1 MIDATAKPLVLTRS
15 ISPEAFPTWLKFLLA
30 LLSLPAVALFTYL
43 TLGFWV
49 ALPAELPGH
58 VDAVVVLGGD
68 AGTGG
73 RYARGRDLVLAGYS
87 ERLILIHPSVSER
100 KDAAVKVPRV
110 EIIDSFA
117 AHNSWGEA
125 KTVRARMEAEGLRS
139 VMVVSDPPHM
149 LRLRYTWG
157 SIFRGSDLDYNLI
170 ATSPPW
176 WSDWGWWQNR
186 TAAIFVRNEVLKLGY
201 YVVHYRFDL

>member
-1 MIDATAKPLVLTRS
+1 LPA
-15 ISPEAFPTWLKFLLA
+15 LA
-30 LLSLPAVALFTYL
+30 LFAYCTAGIVLS
-43 TLGFWV
+43 
-49 ALPAELPGH
+49 LPAELPRH

-73 RYARGRDLVLAGYS
+73 RYVRGRDLVLAGYS
-87 ERLILIHPSVSER
+87 GRLILIHPSVSER
-100 KDAAVKVPRV
+100 KDAAVKVPSV
-110 EIIDSFA
+110 EIVDSFLSR
-117 AHNSWGEA
+117 NSWEEA
-125 KTVRARMEAEGLRS
+125 KTVRSRMEAEGLRS

-157 SIFRGSDLDYNLI
+157 SIFRGSDLTYQLI

-176 WSDWGWWQNR
+176 WSEWRWWRN
-186 TAAIFVRNEVLKLGY
+186 TESASFVRNEVLKFGY